1 MTPTEA
7 TASVGVS
14 ILMKNGLIILSL
26 VALIGCNSTEN
37 PSTPPPTGTPVD
49 TVGKFKNPI
58 LSPAPDPWV
67 AQKDG
72 FYYVMHTT
80 GNSLR
85 IYKTRSISR
94 LSAATPV
101 TVWSSPATGPNNRD
115 IWAPELHH
123 IDEKWYIYYAASN
136 NGVDATRRMFVLE
149 NESPDPTVGTWIDR
163 GQLNLPDNKWAIDG
177 TVVRLNGQLV
187 YAWSGWE
194 NDLGGSQNI
203 YICKLTNPYTAE
215 GPRIRVSTPELAWE
229 KQGFG
234 VNEGPQ
240 FLVHGAKVFIIYS
253 ASFCGT
259 DQYALGQ
266 LSADTS
272 ANLVAQPTWTK
283 SPSPVFG
290 PYASGTAY
298 GVGHNS
304 FFTTPASAGAVEYWL
319 VYHANPAPGQGCGDM
334 RSARM
339 QPFGWKPDGGPD
351 FGTPVS
357 LNDYLKRPSGD

>member
-1 MTPTEA
+1 
-7 TASVGVS
+7 
-14 ILMKNGLIILSL
+14 MKNCLILL
-26 VALIGCNSTEN
+26 LLFAIGCKSKEESST
-37 PSTPPPTGTPVD
+37 PTPPPVTPVD
-49 TVGKFKNPI
+49 TVGKFRNPI
-58 LSPAPDPWV
+58 LSSAPDPWV
-67 AQKDG
+67 INKDG

-80 GNSLR
+80 GNNLR
-85 IYKTRSISR
+85 IYKTRNISR
-94 LSAATPV
+94 LASATPV
-101 TVWSSPATGPNNRD
+101 TVWTPPATGPNNRD

-123 IDEKWYIYYAASN
+123 INGKWYIYYAADN
-136 NGVDATRRMFVLE
+136 NGVDATHRMFVLE
-149 NESPDPTVGTWIDR
+149 NASADPTTGTWIDR
-163 GQLNLPDNKWAIDG
+163 GQLNLPENKWAIDG

-215 GPRIRVSTPELAWE
+215 GSRVRVSTPELTWE

-240 FLVHGAKVFIIYS
+240 FLVHGGKVFIVYS

-266 LSADTS
+266 LSADTT
-272 ANLVAQPTWTK
+272 ANLVAQTAWTK
-283 SPSPVFG
+283 SPNPVFG
-290 PYASGTAY
+290 PYASGTTY

-304 FFTTPASAGAVEYWL
+304 FFTAPGTAGAPEYWL
-319 VYHANPAPGQGCGDM
+319 VYHANPAPGQGCADF

-339 QPFGWKPDGGPD
+339 QPFGWKADGSPD
-351 FGTPVS
+351 FGSPVS
-357 LNDYLKRPSGD
+357 LNEYIKRPSGE